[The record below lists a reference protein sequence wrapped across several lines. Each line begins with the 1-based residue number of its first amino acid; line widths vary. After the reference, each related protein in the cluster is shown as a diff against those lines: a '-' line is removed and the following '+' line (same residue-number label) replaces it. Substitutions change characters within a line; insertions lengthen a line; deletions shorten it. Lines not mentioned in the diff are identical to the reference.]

1 MHFSQQSVCS
11 IRESNYICSIKSQ
24 LPSAVRKLVTKISIL
39 ISISMRNVYK
49 SLMVI
54 GTSFLLGAGTMWA
67 DGRYWTY
74 DASAG
79 ATAPDNVQAGQPYFL
94 QTGRSEAAGAA
105 WFLWGDRFKSTSS
118 LTSDFVY
125 YFEEV
130 PGRNGQER
138 CQSLLHQAPK
148 QATTLRSPAMPSSTP
163 LRWNAHGK

>member
-1 MHFSQQSVCS
+1 
-11 IRESNYICSIKSQ
+11 
-24 LPSAVRKLVTKISIL
+24 
-39 ISISMRNVYK
+39 MRNVYK

-130 PGRNGQER
+130 PGETAKNGAKVYYIKRQNGDY
-138 CQSLLHQAPK
+138 LA
-148 QATTLRSPAMPSSTP
+148 
-163 LRWNAHGK
+163 

>member
-1 MHFSQQSVCS
+1 
-11 IRESNYICSIKSQ
+11 
-24 LPSAVRKLVTKISIL
+24 
-39 ISISMRNVYK
+39 MRNVYK

-130 PGRNGQER
+130 PGETAKNGAKVYYIKRQNGDYLAQPGNAQLYTPSVER
-138 CQSLLHQAPK
+138 AWKVTVHTAENRDPEYTYSHANPDGAAPT
-148 QATTLRSPAMPSSTP
+148 Q
-163 LRWNAHGK
+163 